1 MFLQFIGRTTSRN
14 KAFTLVDIN
23 SSDVGPNT
31 CAPEQSSF
39 VDYAKAALIS
49 PLTPNLVPRH
59 HAYEMRTRSA
69 SADSF
74 IETEADK
81 LALDHAGQIL
91 AFAEDFE
98 EIMNVCIVP
107 EGLERAL
114 RSLLKKRFGI
124 VNWKGDFEQEEEEE
138 QQLEQTE
145 EEQTDEEKEEEDQ
158 ETTKVSSSIAK
169 FMADSVSPSPTSR
182 STTSSDSSE
191 SPEQDPRINQLID
204 QLLDQLPAS
213 PSATPPYTKVT
224 PQQLLD
230 IMFGLTDIEGGAKVL
245 EHLHRG
251 VPAAIAQ
258 GLPSFRVEDF
268 GCSFYS
274 QRVFMSW
281 GYVDVPLVYIEEEE
295 EEYED
300 EHEIQHE
307 DESEEISGK
316 ETGGDVGAE
325 MSGSPLMATQ
335 QEDSSEQD
343 ESESEVEEEEE
354 ETSRSPLMNIQEE
367 GSPELGESEN
377 ESEVGEG
384 EIIEL

>member
-1 MFLQFIGRTTSRN
+1 
-14 KAFTLVDIN
+14 
-23 SSDVGPNT
+23 
-31 CAPEQSSF
+31 
-39 VDYAKAALIS
+39 
-49 PLTPNLVPRH
+49 
-59 HAYEMRTRSA
+59 MRTRSA

-81 LALDHAGQIL
+81 LALDHIL
-91 AFAEDFE
+91 AFAEEFE

-114 RSLLKKRFGI
+114 RSLLKKRLGI
-124 VNWKGDFEQEEEEE
+124 VNWKGDIEEEEDE
-138 QQLEQTE
+138 GQHLEQIDEYQTE
-145 EEQTDEEKEEEDQ
+145 EEKEEEDQ
-158 ETTKVSSSIAK
+158 KKHDIASPTTE
-169 FMADSVSPSPTSR
+169 FMADSVSPSPTSQ
-182 STTSSDSSE
+182 SNTSSDSSG

-204 QLLDQLPAS
+204 QLLDQLLAS

-224 PQQLLD
+224 PQRLLD

-245 EHLHRG
+245 EYFHRG

-295 EEYED
+295 EYED
-300 EHEIQHE
+300 EHENQHE
-307 DESEEISGK
+307 DESEEISGE

-354 ETSRSPLMNIQEE
+354 ETSGSPLMNIQEE
-367 GSPELGESEN
+367 GSPELGQSDN
-377 ESEVGEG
+377 ESEVEEG

>member
-1 MFLQFIGRTTSRN
+1 
-14 KAFTLVDIN
+14 
-23 SSDVGPNT
+23 
-31 CAPEQSSF
+31 
-39 VDYAKAALIS
+39 
-49 PLTPNLVPRH
+49 
-59 HAYEMRTRSA
+59 MRTRSA

-91 AFAEDFE
+91 AFAEEFE

-107 EGLERAL
+107 EGLGRAL

-124 VNWKGDFEQEEEEE
+124 VNWKVDTEEEEEEE
-138 QQLEQTE
+138 QHLEQIE

-158 ETTKVSSSIAK
+158 KKPPIAPPTTE
-169 FMADSVSPSPTSR
+169 FMADARSPSPTSR
-182 STTSSDSSE
+182 SNTSSDSSE

-245 EHLHRG
+245 EYFHRG

-258 GLPSFRVEDF
+258 GLLSFRVEDF

-307 DESEEISGK
+307 HESEEISDE
-316 ETGGDVGAE
+316 ETGCDVGAE
-325 MSGSPLMATQ
+325 MSGSPLMAL
-335 QEDSSEQD
+335 QEEDFSEQD
-343 ESESEVEEEEE
+343 ESDSEVKEGEE

-377 ESEVGEG
+377 ESEMEEG